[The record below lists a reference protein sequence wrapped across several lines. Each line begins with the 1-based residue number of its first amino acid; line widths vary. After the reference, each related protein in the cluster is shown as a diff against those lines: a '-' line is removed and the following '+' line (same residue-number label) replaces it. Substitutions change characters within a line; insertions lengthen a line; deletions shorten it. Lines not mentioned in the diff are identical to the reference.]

1 MIDVDSEDAIKLI
14 DFGLSHDISL
24 SQPKSSHVLGTAGY
38 MAPEVINGK
47 YDQKCDMWSIGVIMF
62 TMLCGRPP
70 FGVGEDGDDKE
81 TLQQVLTGSFEM
93 NEDEWEDVS
102 DEAKEL
108 VTKMLAYFPDDR
120 ISANDAIK
128 HPWIAEN
135 TNRVIGK

>member
-1 MIDVDSEDAIKLI
+1 MIL
-14 DFGLSHDISL
+14 
-24 SQPKSSHVLGTAGY
+24 
-38 MAPEVINGK
+38 
-47 YDQKCDMWSIGVIMF
+47 F

-81 TLQQVLTGSFEM
+81 TLQQVLTGSYEM

-108 VTKMLAYFPDDR
+108 VTKMLAYFPEDR
-120 ISANDAIK
+120 ISAHDAIK
-128 HPWIAEN
+128 HPWVAEN